1 MTATA
6 ASVVETSVAGGVM
19 TITLADEPRRNSLS
33 VQLMTE
39 LAAACEA
46 AEADPAVRVVVLTN
60 AGNTFCAGANLSER
74 SSGDAAPGPTPAKA
88 PSLPDLFGRF
98 RASPKPYVGRIDGHV
113 VAGGMGLVAALD
125 ISIARDDAKFG
136 FSEVRIG
143 VAPAVI
149 SVVCLP
155 KMNRADATSAFLRGN
170 RFPATE
176 AARMGLINAAVP
188 ADQLDAEVDAVVA
201 DLLAGSPQGIAAS
214 KQLLARVPGMPAEE
228 AFAWTSELS
237 AQLFNSDEAQEGMR
251 AFLEK
256 RTAAWVPGQQ

>member
-1 MTATA
+1 MTEG
-6 ASVVETSVAGGVM
+6 SSLVETSVAGGVM
-19 TITLADEPRRNSLS
+19 TITLADEPRRNALS
-33 VQLMTE
+33 VQLMRE
-39 LAAACEA
+39 LADACEA
-46 AEADPAVRVVVLTN
+46 AEAGPSVRVVVLTN

-74 SSGDAAPGPTPAKA
+74 SSGDTAGPPPAKV

-98 RASPKPYVGRIDGHV
+98 RASSKPYVGRINGHV

-188 ADQLDAEVDAVVA
+188 ADQLDAEVDAVVT

-214 KQLLARVPGMPAEE
+214 KQLLARVPGMPTEE

-256 RTAAWVPGQQ
+256 RTAAWVPRQP